1 MLKEDNSG
9 FILFPHHNNQIVT
22 GVNVG
27 KTLVYLVAFESNSDV
42 LSNVT
47 ISSPGSFLC
56 DDMND
61 RPDFTIDSSIDQ
73 MIENQEK
80 ITDYDKFYFPDI
92 SSLEDLKSKKS
103 INLVSAICI
112 GWNNLTYQYRDDRQW
127 FASFRDLTNEGRRLY
142 YSIKKLHNTKEVRIL
157 TFNHI

>member
-9 FILFPHHNNQIVT
+9 FILFPHPNNQIVT

-61 RPDFTIDSSIDQ
+61 KPDFTIDSSIDQ

-127 FASFRDLTNEGRRLY
+127 FASFRDLPNEGRRLY

>member
-9 FILFPHHNNQIVT
+9 FILFPHPNNQIVT

-42 LSNVT
+42 LSN
-47 ISSPGSFLC
+47 
-56 DDMND
+56 
-61 RPDFTIDSSIDQ
+61 
-73 MIENQEK
+73 
-80 ITDYDKFYFPDI
+80 KFYFPDI